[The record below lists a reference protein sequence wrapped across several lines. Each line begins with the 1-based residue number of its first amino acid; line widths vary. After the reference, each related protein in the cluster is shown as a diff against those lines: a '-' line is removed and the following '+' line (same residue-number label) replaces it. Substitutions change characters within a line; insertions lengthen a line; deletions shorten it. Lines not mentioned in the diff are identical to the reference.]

1 LGGGGGGGDESGRH
15 LLLLAVLCGGGG
27 GCVEPAGV
35 GEALELSL
43 VQPQD
48 EGPVH
53 GGQLHRLL
61 RERRVE
67 VADI

>member
-1 LGGGGGGGDESGRH
+1 MGGGRHILLLAVLGGGGGG
-15 LLLLAVLCGGGG
+15 
-27 GCVEPAGV
+27 VEPAGV

-43 VQPQD
+43 VQPQH